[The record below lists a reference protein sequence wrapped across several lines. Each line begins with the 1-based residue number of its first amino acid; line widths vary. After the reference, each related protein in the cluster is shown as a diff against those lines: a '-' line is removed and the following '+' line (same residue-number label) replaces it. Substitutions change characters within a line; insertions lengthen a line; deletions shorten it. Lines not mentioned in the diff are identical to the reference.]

1 MKEFTLTSGVQK
13 WEFNKMKINDNEKVI
28 ALGDFFTVEQAEETG
43 IHSISSN
50 NELTFRGIIKSGS
63 SEIAG
68 QEVGNTVI
76 CLKSAAI
83 PVTKNLFLIH
93 KEHILAVIGE

>member
-1 MKEFTLTSGVQK
+1 
-13 WEFNKMKINDNEKVI
+13 MKIKDNEEVKAI
-28 ALGDFFTVEQAEETG
+28 GDFFTVEQEEEAG

-50 NELTFRGIIKSGS
+50 NDLTFRGIIKSGNS
-63 SEIAG
+63 DIIG
-68 QEVGNTVI
+68 QKVGNTVI

-93 KEHILAVIGE
+93 KDHILAVILGE